1 MAVITSKKLAEI
13 QDQIVDL
20 GWETQRMSR
29 SGVETYN
36 KLCETFYVEPINMR
50 EYE

>member
-13 QDQIVDL
+13 QEQLVDL

-29 SGVETYN
+29 CGVETYN
-36 KLCETFYVEPINMR
+36 ELCVTFKVEPINMR
-50 EYE
+50 EYD